1 MPGLQVNQK
10 FQILIPTMAE
20 AALETLL
27 LLMYLWF
34 QQLEQKLLLLH
45 LLLHFQM
52 RICAA
57 SIIYNA
63 VFAYNFN
70 SLMHLRDRV
79 LYF

>member
-34 QQLEQKLLLLH
+34 LQLEQKLLLLH

-57 SIIYNA
+57 SIIYNV